1 MSKKIK
7 IGDDKQPA
15 PLIQQNVPLFNL
27 QTAQQLT
34 DEGGTPLVSQEDTFL
49 TTEASKNKSTSIVY
63 TNDKEFKQQKNILLT
78 GSGFSA
84 NQKTITVVNGDGLFT
99 GINNYRIEFTK
110 QSGSGNI
117 DLSDGETITHT
128 GNTGTATVGS
138 IQLLSNQ
145 TSGFLVL
152 QNFNGSGLSVGDTFT
167 YTRTT
172 SLGGML
178 VNNVIN
184 IEVLSFS
191 FVGQSAELSI
201 GDTLLLPTG
210 LSGST
215 AVYET
220 RTVTNITDNNTCTVS
235 QNVTANKDRFGK
247 LIKLRTVSTDPILK
261 VKEDFAAFSEVSTT
275 ILGYPKAEE
284 QLGLFSNV
292 STYGL
297 DDDEFIFYNNDNFIH
312 FNIWENRK
320 NKIYGNHY
328 RSRYREIKEESA
340 ISIES
345 YRTPYNYPFG
355 PRDGGY
361 DQDSYKNFN
370 TFVKIGAVLYDNYK
384 TLYPDY
390 AKNFLPYTPNH
401 ILLNNVSGNFDEGE
415 TVEITSEGNIV
426 LGTVLYYKETE
437 QVLHFNE
444 SVGYIRDNYSS
455 DLTIRGRTSN
465 ATALISTQLTFSDD
479 ALFYSNL
486 LTPLNPFYDTAEDLF
501 AQIDTW
507 TETWRR
513 IKDDSFSGP
522 TGTTFNATT
531 VNSDSNIQKY
541 ISDNISV
548 TDTLFN
554 DSEPGYGT
562 NRPTQAYLQSRKSF
576 RYQPGRIS
584 GYTFGVKASNNK
596 RDNNA
601 ILEWGIGNDTD
612 DLVFQIRGSKFSIVR
627 RSVVPLEPSILK
639 ANLLEES
646 DQVQVTMN
654 TGNNEIY
661 SGLENKTAFETVI
674 PRDNWNGD
682 PLNGNG
688 PSGWNWSAEQVT
700 MYKIEFGW
708 YGAIGVQFYAYVPV
722 NNGEARWVK
731 LHRLLIEN
739 QLGQPCMGDPYYK
752 FKYSLIVNNHLNTNT
767 PQFIYKYGT
776 SCYIDGGDEGTVRVN
791 SVTCDPKIAPLETV
805 GGAEVSTS
813 LVAIQPKTAIL
824 NSLGEIIK
832 NKQQI
837 YPREL
842 SVSSTGLTE
851 ITLVKC
857 KGCPEF
863 GHTYQP
869 NISVNYSGQ
878 ERKFKFPPV
887 GNTVL
892 KNKLELKQITV
903 VGNGASGQNTL
914 EISNSDINFIRI
926 GDVVTGDNI
935 PSNTIITDIDSNT
948 SRITLNNNIT
958 PLNIDSQNVTIIP
971 VFLKKDLYS
980 KIIASRIYLTYVKE
994 FDETATSY
1002 VIAGETR
1009 YTTVNL
1015 GTVGSY
1021 EDTKNLKDILIERTI
1036 PDVYPQGSGIDKRLI
1051 SYPTEFDGR
1060 LSQYNELAASTVPV
1074 NGVKNSLLFLSTD
1087 SRDSGSHSTSQIC
1100 DYRIGITTLRPEQSG
1115 NDVVWY
1121 DSQGNQSQFDD
1132 SIKLY
1137 TDIFGE
1143 AISTDLDGYETGE
1156 DYDGRVRP
1164 LTVDRRI
1171 PSPPGSNSGRCA
1183 FLDIIVENALFESCT
1198 YVYGGSNFFAGS
1210 DFSTKYQEAGFVA
1223 ADIATSYF
1231 VVSSS
1236 FGAISFNP
1244 ENAEVG
1250 FNSNAPTSDT
1260 LVPTIGSGVFFA
1272 SDIIQFVDSNGNT
1285 KFAIQLTGPL
1295 NAFSG
1300 TIQTDVDGES
1310 VIIWFVPVTLR
1321 SFRKEITKSF
1331 NFSPFPLYFFVE
1343 SRDGAS
1349 VRGAMIK
1356 ETTQVLNSYNPKWV
1370 STEGVT
1376 VDNIDLSVGPIG
1388 DLVTTSGSLDASP
1401 PNFIDKDRLSS
1412 ALIDIQNQ
1420 SQLRPY
1426 EVIDKLYVGQDTK
1439 NISLKNIFDFEKETI
1454 TPDLLNTTAYFF
1466 LATSKE
1472 TDPSNERSVQSTLT
1486 YIEQQ

>member
-49 TTEASKNKSTSIVY
+49 TSETSKNKSTSIVY
-63 TNDKEFKQQKNILLT
+63 TDDKEFKQQKNILLT

-84 NQKTITVVNGDGLFT
+84 NQQTITVVNGDGLFSGT
-99 GINNYRIEFTK
+99 NNYRIEFTK
-110 QSGSGNI
+110 QSGDGNI
-117 DLSDGETITHT
+117 DLSDGEIITHV
-128 GNTGTATVGS
+128 GNSGTATVGS

-152 QNFNGSGLSVGDTFT
+152 QNFSGSGLSVGDTFT
-167 YTRTT
+167 YTRIP
-172 SLGGML
+172 
-178 VNNVIN
+178 NNVIN
-184 IEVLSFS
+184 LEVLSFS
-191 FVGQSAELSI
+191 FVGKSAELSI

-220 RTVTNITDNNTCTVS
+220 RTVTDITDNNTCTVS
-235 QNVTANKDRFGK
+235 QNVTANKDKFGK
-247 LIKLRTVSTDPILK
+247 LIKLRTVSTDPVLK
-261 VKEDFAAFSEVSTT
+261 VEESFAAFSEVSTT

-297 DDDEFIFYNNDNFIH
+297 DDDEFLFYDSDGSLQYSN
-312 FNIWENRK
+312 WENRK

-328 RSRYREIKEESA
+328 RSRYREVKEESA

-345 YRTPYNYPFG
+345 YRTPYNYPYG
-355 PRDGGY
+355 PRDRLYNEDGY
-361 DQDSYKNFN
+361 RNFN
-370 TFVKIGAVLYDNYK
+370 TFIKIGAVLYDNYK
-384 TLYPDY
+384 TLYPNY

-401 ILLNNVSGNFDEGE
+401 ILLDNVNGIFDEGE
-415 TVEITSEGNIV
+415 TVEITSEGNVV

-437 QVLHFNE
+437 KVLHFNE
-444 SVGYIRDNYSS
+444 SVGYIRDNYDSN
-455 DLTIRGRTSN
+455 LTIRGRTSD
-465 ATALISTQLTFSDD
+465 ATAVISTQLTFSND

-486 LTPLNPFYDTAEDLF
+486 LTPLNPYYNTIDDLF

-513 IKDDSFSGP
+513 IKDDNFSGP
-522 TGTTFNATT
+522 TGTTFNAAT
-531 VNSDSNIQKY
+531 VNSDPNIQRY
-541 ISDNISV
+541 IINV
-548 TDTLFN
+548 PVVDTLFD
-554 DSEPGYGT
+554 DSQPGYGT
-562 NRPTQAYLQSRKSF
+562 SRRTRAYLQSRKSF

-612 DLVFQIRGSKFSIVR
+612 DLVFQIRGSNFSIVR

-646 DQVQVTMN
+646 DQVQVTMD
-654 TGNNEIY
+654 TSNNEIY
-661 SGLENKTAFETVI
+661 SGLENKTVFETVI

-682 PLNGNG
+682 PINGNG

-722 NNGEARWVK
+722 SNGEARWVK

-752 FKYSLIVNNHLNTNT
+752 FKYSLIVDNHLNTNT

-791 SVTCDPKIAPLETV
+791 SITCDPKIAPLETI

-813 LVAIQPKTAIL
+813 LVAIQPKTSIL

-837 YPREL
+837 YPKEL
-842 SVSSTGLTE
+842 SISSTGLTE
-851 ITLVKC
+851 ITIVKC

-869 NISVNYSGQ
+869 NVSVNYSGQ

-903 VGNGASGQNTL
+903 VGNGTSGQNIL
-914 EISNSDINFIRI
+914 EISNNDINFIRI
-926 GDVVTGDNI
+926 GDVVTGNNI
-935 PSNTIITDIDSNT
+935 PSDTIITDINLNT
-948 SRITLNNNIT
+948 NEITLNNNIT
-958 PLNIDSQNVTIIP
+958 ANITSQNVTIIP

-980 KIIASRIYLTYVKE
+980 KIIANRIYLTYVKE

-1015 GTVGSY
+1015 GTVGG
-1021 EDTKNLKDILIERTI
+1021 TITTNNLKDVLVERTI
-1036 PDVYPQGSGIDKRLI
+1036 PDVYPVGSGIDKRLV

-1060 LSQYNELAASTVPV
+1060 LSQYNELAASTIPV
-1074 NGVKNSLLFLSTD
+1074 SGVKNSLLFLSRD
-1087 SRDSGSHSTSQIC
+1087 SRDSGSYSSSQIS

-1132 SIKLY
+1132 SFKLY
-1137 TDIFGE
+1137 ADIYGE
-1143 AISTDLDGYETGE
+1143 GISADFDGYETGE
-1156 DYDGRVRP
+1156 DYAGRVRP
-1164 LTVDRRI
+1164 LTIDRRI
-1171 PSPPGSNSGRCA
+1171 SSPPGSNSGTCA
-1183 FLDIIVENALFESCT
+1183 FLDIIVEDALFESST

-1210 DFSTKYQEAGFVA
+1210 NFSTKYEEAGFVA

-1236 FGAISFNP
+1236 FGAITFNP
-1244 ENAEVG
+1244 KNAEVG

-1260 LVPTIGSGVFFA
+1260 LVPTVGSGVFFA
-1272 SDIIQFVDSNGNT
+1272 SDIIEFVDSNNNT

-1300 TIQTDVDGES
+1300 TIQTDDDGES
-1310 VIIWFVPVTLR
+1310 VVIWFVPITLK
-1321 SFRKEITKSF
+1321 SYRKQITKSF
-1331 NFSPFPLYFFVE
+1331 NFSPFPLYFFFE
-1343 SRDGAS
+1343 SRDGATI
-1349 VRGAMIK
+1349 RGAMIK

-1376 VDNIDLSVGPIG
+1376 VDNVNLSVGPIG
-1388 DLVTTSGSLDASP
+1388 DLVTTTGSLDASP

-1439 NISLKNIFDFEKETI
+1439 NISLKNIFDFEKESI

-1472 TDPSNERSVQSTLT
+1472 TDPNNERSVQSTLT